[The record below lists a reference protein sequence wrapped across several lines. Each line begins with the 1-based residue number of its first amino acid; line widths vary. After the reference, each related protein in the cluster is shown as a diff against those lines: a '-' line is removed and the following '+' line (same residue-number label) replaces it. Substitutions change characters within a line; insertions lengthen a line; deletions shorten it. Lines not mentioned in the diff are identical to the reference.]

1 MLDRTQFLNIITED
15 KKRIANEIKQIDEI
29 IDLLEGKTEKILRDL
44 DTQMHEASQK
54 LAFEKAAYLWV
65 RKIAIERASA
75 NHKVSNIS
83 ENNIDVIGLYK
94 SEIEVCIE
102 IFFVRKSKMV
112 GRDNFF
118 LEDMQDESDRQI
130 LTDFVKQYYVGREIL
145 PNKIILKEEIEEKEL
160 IEEWLTKEAGRKEEI
175 KTPQKGEKMR

>member
-1 MLDRTQFLNIITED
+1 MGYVTPEEYR
-15 KKRIANEIKQIDEI
+15 KQIDEI

-54 LAFEKAAYLWV
+54 LDFEKAAYLRD

-75 NHKVSNIS
+75 KQKVSNIS

-102 IFFVRKSKMV
+102 IFFVRGSKM
-112 GRDNFF
+112 
-118 LEDMQDESDRQI
+118 I
-130 LTDFVKQYYVGREIL
+130 GREHYFF
-145 PNKIILKEEIEEKEL
+145 NEIQIYQAK
-160 IEEWLTKEAGRKEEI
+160 
-175 KTPQKGEKMR
+175 